1 MKADVAILGTVALVT
16 AYLFWSSSSLT
27 ARYDSPPVASNSP
40 VVPRGIIQ
48 AIVEKI
54 QAGAPWLQPVNTVYI
69 NPQTSSQGGTEYN
82 ARFMFLDTRGFFGE
96 QYDVTATVGQ
106 DGVVKLLK
114 KTFTSSP
121 APDGPFER
129 YTPDKYQSFSDVNES
144 LQLQLR
150 QALQQSHELPGTTN
164 VLA

>member
-1 MKADVAILGTVALVT
+1 MKADVAILGAVALVT

-27 ARYDSPPVASNSP
+27 AHYAAPPVPSNAP
-40 VVPRGIIQ
+40 AVPRSIIQ
-48 AIVEKI
+48 AIIEKI
-54 QAGAPWLQPVNTVYI
+54 QSGAPWLQPVNTVFI
-69 NPQTSSQGGTEYN
+69 NPQTSAQGGTEYS

-106 DGVVKLLK
+106 DGVVNLLK

-121 APDGPFER
+121 APDGPFDR
-129 YTPDKYQSFSDVNES
+129 YMPDKYQNYSDVNES

-164 VLA
+164 ILA